1 MEGEHLAAHPAV
13 HSAGCTH
20 DAVGTCSNAGTET
33 PGAAEVRL
41 ARTRFNSAIAARDT
55 AAIRAL
61 HLPSYHLVNGRSVQ
75 THGSDAVMGQWE
87 RAFKDP
93 TVQYIRTTRSVI
105 TNEDWG
111 LAQELGDWTGH
122 TTNADGVAESSGVYV
137 AKWQR
142 TASGQWLL
150 QAEVLT
156 TLRCTGSII
165 GCPGPLNPG

>member
-1 MEGEHLAAHPAV
+1 
-13 HSAGCTH
+13 
-20 DAVGTCSNAGTET
+20 
-33 PGAAEVRL
+33 
-41 ARTRFNSAIAARDT
+41 
-55 AAIRAL
+55 
-61 HLPSYHLVNGRSVQ
+61 
-75 THGSDAVMGQWE
+75 MGQWE